1 MAPFVRPGGNMSGP
15 TSAKSGDGH
24 ITHDSAYNTVAP
36 DDFRAMID
44 VDRYE
49 TRSNAFDDIISA
61 THDHFWDPY
70 DPSYLDFTQK
80 FDLASEYLIAP
91 DRFVEL
97 RSAVADKL
105 DERQKIRLVNDNVR
119 WSLSQILH
127 GEQGALSLSASLCDI
142 LYDPGAQEYAANQA
156 REEARHVAAFGR
168 YIGLRWGKPYPVGEA
183 LGDLINDLVVTPIV
197 YKKLVGMQMLIEGL
211 AMGAFAHTHAH
222 TRDPLLKR
230 LVQLVM
236 TDEAFHH
243 KFGKIWADRTMPKL
257 SPTEHDIVEDWAAHC
272 FETMLFN
279 LNSVRQRKMIYDAM
293 GLDWQWVRD
302 AVREVYGDAGRRQD
316 TKEKT
321 NIFNVLARTLWKAG
335 IITDRTKHVYAAWV
349 NIDGFQAEGD
359 YMVGDVV
366 AAEGIDML
374 REINRSR
381 RKIGQ
386 KVA

>member
-1 MAPFVRPGGNMSGP
+1 MSQ
-15 TSAKSGDGH
+15 SEDKH
-24 ITHDSAYNTVAP
+24 ITHDAAYNTVAP
-36 DDFRAMID
+36 DDFRTMID

-49 TRSNAFDDIISA
+49 TRSDAFDAIISA

-70 DPSYLDFTQK
+70 DDAYLDFGQK
-80 FDLASEYLIAP
+80 FDLATQYLMP
-91 DRFVEL
+91 PERFVEL
-97 RSAVADKL
+97 RSALGPKL

-127 GEQGALSLSASLCDI
+127 GEQAALSLSASLCDI
-142 LYDPGAQEYAANQA
+142 LYDPGARECASNQA

-168 YIGLRWGKPYPVGEA
+168 YIKLRWGKPLPVGEA
-183 LGDLINDLVVTPIV
+183 LGDLLNELVLTPIV

-222 TRDPLLKR
+222 TNDPLLKR

-257 SPTEHDIVEDWAAHC
+257 SQAEHDIVEDWAARC
-272 FETMLFN
+272 FETLLFN
-279 LNSVRQRKMIYDAM
+279 LNSIRQRKFLYENM
-293 GLDWQWVRD
+293 GLDWEYVRD
-302 AVREVYGDAGRRQD
+302 CAREVYGDAGRRRD
-316 TKEKT
+316 LKEKT
-321 NIFNVLARTLWKAG
+321 NVFNVLARTLHKAG
-335 IITDRTKHVYAAWV
+335 IITERTRHIYAAWV
-349 NIDGFQAEGD
+349 NIDGFAEDGD

-366 AAEGIDML
+366 AAEGIDYL
-374 REINRSR
+374 RAINASR

-386 KVA
+386 KMA

>member
-1 MAPFVRPGGNMSGP
+1 MSGKK
-15 TSAKSGDGH
+15 TSDGSAMGH
-24 ITHDSAYNTVAP
+24 ITHDSAYNTVEP
-36 DDFRAMID
+36 NDFRAMID

-70 DPSYLDFTQK
+70 DPAYLDFSQK
-80 FDLASEYLIAP
+80 FDLENEYLIAP
-91 DRFVEL
+91 ERFVEL

-105 DERQKIRLVNDNVR
+105 DEKQKIRLVNDNVR

-168 YIGLRWGKPYPVGEA
+168 YIGLRWGKPFPVGEA
-183 LGDLINDLVVTPIV
+183 LGDLINELVVTPIV

-257 SPTEHDIVEDWAAHC
+257 TPAEHDIVEDWAAHC

-279 LNSVRQRKMIYDAM
+279 LNSIRQRKMLFDAM

-302 AVREVYGDAGRRQD
+302 AVREVYGDAGRRQE
-316 TKEKT
+316 TKDKT
-321 NIFNVLARTLWKAG
+321 TIFNVLARTLWKAG

-349 NIDGFQAEGD
+349 NIDGFVAEGD

-374 REINRSR
+374 REINRGR

>member
-1 MAPFVRPGGNMSGP
+1 MSGTKKP
-15 TSAKSGDGH
+15 GDSH
-24 ITHDSAYNTVAP
+24 ITHDSAYNTVEP

-70 DPSYLDFTQK
+70 DPAYLDFSQK
-80 FDLASEYLIAP
+80 FDLENEYLIAP
-91 DRFVEL
+91 ERFVEL

-105 DERQKIRLVNDNVR
+105 DEKQKIRLVNDNVR

-168 YIGLRWGKPYPVGEA
+168 YIGLRWGKPFPVGEA
-183 LGDLINDLVVTPIV
+183 LGDLINELVVTPIV

-257 SPTEHDIVEDWAAHC
+257 TPAEHDIVEDWAAHC

-279 LNSVRQRKMIYDAM
+279 LNSIRQRKMLFDAM

-302 AVREVYGDAGRRQD
+302 AVREVYGDAGRRQE
-316 TKEKT
+316 TKDKT

-349 NIDGFQAEGD
+349 NIDGFVAEGD

-374 REINRSR
+374 REINRGR